1 MSWAMAAAGVN
12 IAGGLFGAVGNLKSG
27 KAAQAVGEY
36 NAQIQE
42 RNARVQEQAADRK
55 LFMQDVENVRFR
67 QEAKSFLQGVGV
79 AYRKSGVVASGGT
92 PLLVLLDSAEKA
104 DEDMENAT
112 YNSRVAA
119 LGMRETAT
127 GLRMDASLKRI
138 EGRIR
143 RQQYQSK
150 AFASLLGSASDAYRS
165 YKLG

>member
-42 RNARVQEQAADRK
+42 RNARVQEQAAERK

-67 QEAKSFLQGVGV
+67 QEAKSFLQGVGG

>member
-1 MSWAMAAAGVN
+1 MAAAGVN
-12 IAGGLFGAVGNLKSG
+12 IAGGILGAAGNLKSG
-27 KAAQAVGEY
+27 KAAQKVAEY

-42 RNARVQEQAADRK
+42 RNARGQEQAADRK

-104 DEDMENAT
+104 DQDMENAT